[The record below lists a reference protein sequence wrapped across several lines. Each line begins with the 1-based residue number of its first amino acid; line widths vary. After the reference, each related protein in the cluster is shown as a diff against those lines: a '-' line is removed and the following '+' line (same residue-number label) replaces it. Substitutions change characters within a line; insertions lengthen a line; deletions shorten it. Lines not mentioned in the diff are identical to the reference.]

1 MDFEEIQRNIASALA
16 QLIALRLV
24 VSSPN
29 EKVGDLPAL
38 YVLLAAMLAPHQCV
52 IVLVLGFLFK
62 YRARFERDAV
72 RGI

>member
-1 MDFEEIQRNIASALA
+1 MDFEDIQRNLANALA
-16 QLIALRLV
+16 QLMALRLV

-38 YVLLAAMLAPHQCV
+38 YVLLAALLAPQICV
-52 IVLVLGFLFK
+52 AALVLGFLFK
-62 YRARFERDAV
+62 YRARFERDAM